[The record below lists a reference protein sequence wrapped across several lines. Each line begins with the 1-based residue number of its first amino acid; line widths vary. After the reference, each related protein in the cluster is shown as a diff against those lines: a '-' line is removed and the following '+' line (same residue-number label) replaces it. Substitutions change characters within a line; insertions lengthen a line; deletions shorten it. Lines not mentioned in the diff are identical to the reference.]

1 MAITCSRFL
10 GTFLYVALV
19 VSPTARGNHDD
30 RIQKA
35 IDRGV
40 ERLKALQKEDGNWP
54 FGRLGATALAGL
66 ALLECGVPASDPSI
80 QKAAGAVRPMCLEL
94 DDIYT
99 TYSLSL
105 AVLFLERLGDP
116 ADEILIQ
123 SMAAR
128 LLAGQNAAGGW
139 TYSCPKLGEEETHRL
154 TTLVQERRSV
164 AAKPAQPPA
173 SRGKPSP
180 SPLPNEIRG
189 VLARLERQ
197 GPREQA
203 GLDNLL
209 GGSGDNSNTQFAIL
223 ALWAARRHGI
233 PVEQALALT
242 EARFRR
248 SQRMDGGWGYMP
260 ALGAMPGVGDSTPS
274 MTCAGLLGLALGYG
288 VAVLRT
294 EPQQAIAKPNTN
306 RATRDI
312 TADLPV
318 RAGLLAL
325 GTTIGTPLPGNP
337 SPPSPLP
344 AGARGEDLPAVDY
357 YFLWSV
363 ERVAVA
369 YDLAT
374 INNRDWYAW
383 GSEILVSA
391 QQPEGGWKGKY
402 GSDIDTSFALLFL
415 TRANVTRELTA
426 YFKGRFADP
435 GKATL
440 RAAPRI
446 DVESEAA
453 KLAAELVRARG
464 KKRAELVERLRDGKG
479 VVYSLALANALQR
492 VNGTEKSELRDAL
505 AQRLTRMTAETLRDK
520 LKDGDREIRRA
531 AALACGMKA
540 DRQTIPDL
548 IPILEDQDGGVARA
562 AHAAL
567 KDLTGQDFGPTT
579 YSSESKTKAVAK
591 WNAWWKKE
599 NGS

>member
-1 MAITCSRFL
+1 VIAFPRFL
-10 GTFLYVALV
+10 GSCLCVALV
-19 VSPTARGNHDD
+19 VSPTARGTRDD
-30 RIQKA
+30 RVQKA

-40 ERLKALQKEDGNWP
+40 QRLRDLQKEDGNWP
-54 FGRLGATALAGL
+54 YGRLGATALAGL
-66 ALLECGVPASDPSI
+66 ALLESGVPANDTSI
-80 QKAAGAVRPMCLEL
+80 QKAAGAIRPACLEL

-105 AVLFLERLGDP
+105 AILFLERLGDP

-139 TYSCPKLGEEETHRL
+139 TYGCPKLAEEEMHRL
-154 TTLVQERRSV
+154 TTLVQERRL
-164 AAKPAQPPA
+164 AAVKPKQPPA
-173 SRGKPSP
+173 SQEKRAP

-197 GPREQA
+197 GIREQA

-209 GGSGDNSNTQFAIL
+209 GGGGDNSNTQFAIL
-223 ALWAARRHGI
+223 ALWAARRHGM

-248 SQRMDGGWGYMP
+248 SQQVDGGWGYMP
-260 ALGAMPGVGDSTPS
+260 ALAGMPGVGNSTSS

-294 EPQQAIAKPNTN
+294 EPQPAIGKPNTN

-312 TADLPV
+312 TSDLPV

-325 GTTIGTPLPGNP
+325 GTTIGGPSIP

-344 AGARGEDLPAVDY
+344 AGARGESLAVDY

-369 YDLAT
+369 YDLTT

-391 QQPEGGWKGKY
+391 QQPDGGWRGKY
-402 GSDIDTSFALLFL
+402 GLDIDTSFALLFL
-415 TRANVTRELTA
+415 TRANVTGELTA
-426 YFKGRFADP
+426 HFKGRFADP

-440 RAAPRI
+440 KAVTVP
-446 DVESEAA
+446 DVEKEAA
-453 KLAAELVRARG
+453 KLGAELVRARG
-464 KKRAELVERLRDGKG
+464 QKRAKILERLRDGKG
-479 VVYSLALANALQR
+479 VVYSLALANALHQMTGPDKNQ
-492 VNGTEKSELRDAL
+492 VRDAL

-520 LKDGDREIRRA
+520 LKDGDSEIRRA
-531 AALACGMKA
+531 AALACAMKA
-540 DRQTIPDL
+540 DRHTIPAL
-548 IPILEDQDGGVARA
+548 IAILEDRDEGVARA

-567 KDLTGQDFGPTT
+567 KDLTGQDFGPAA
-579 YSSESKTKAVAK
+579 YSRELKTKAAAK

-599 NGS
+599 NGP